1 MIVHNGIVENYLSLR
16 EELIAEG
23 IEFKSETDTETI
35 AHLVEIFYGES
46 KDLYCAVQRSLR
58 MIKGAHGLVVMSTE
72 EPDRLIAAQLG
83 TAGRVTMGI
92 GDGEMYLAS
101 EVSAIVGYTRR
112 LIFLESGQVAVIKK
126 DGYSVQGLD
135 GNPVHVEVVNVL

>member
-1 MIVHNGIVENYLSLR
+1 
-16 EELIAEG
+16 
-23 IEFKSETDTETI
+23 
-35 AHLVEIFYGES
+35 
-46 KDLYCAVQRSLR
+46 
-58 MIKGAHGLVVMSTE
+58 
-72 EPDRLIAAQLG
+72 
-83 TAGRVTMGI
+83 MGI

-135 GNPVHVEVVNVL
+135 GNPVHVEVVNVP